1 MMTTSLVSQDPAS
14 VLILRS
20 CLMGHVLQCLGR
32 HLRLI
37 SVDVDPGSNNT
48 LRKVRDLTVD
58 MVSTTMILVGVSL
71 FIWHF
76 DCQRCCFDLGWIL
89 VFNQR
94 ISINAQ
100 VAVDTDAI
108 YNIIV

>member
-1 MMTTSLVSQDPAS
+1 MTTTSLVLQDPAR

-48 LRKVRDLTVD
+48 LSRVRDLTVD
-58 MVSTTMILVGVSL
+58 MVSTTMMLVGVSL
-71 FIWHF
+71 IL
-76 DCQRCCFDLGWIL
+76 LGIL
-89 VFNQR
+89 IAGDVVL
-94 ISINAQ
+94 ISGGSLSL
-100 VAVDTDAI
+100 TRG
-108 YNIIV
+108 